1 MFLNIITMSVGNK
14 ILGALKVGQKVFS
27 ALPAGARVAGHIA
40 SGMSGGGV
48 NVGNAISDV
57 KALAGGIANVVSEV
71 NNVISDLA

>member
-1 MFLNIITMSVGNK
+1 MSIGSK
-14 ILGALKVGQKVFS
+14 LFGALKVGQKVMG
-27 ALPAGARVAGHIA
+27 ALPAGARVARHIA
-40 SGMSGGGV
+40 SGMTGGGI